1 MLWNLFP
8 LNCCK
13 ENKSEH
19 VRIMCDKVT
28 AIAYINQKSWLE
40 SSKCNNIAREI
51 YLTCLLKLTCKCS
64 MSSKVIKCRDR

>member
-40 SSKCNNIAREI
+40 SSNATILLEKFIWLAYWNLHVSAA
-51 YLTCLLKLTCKCS
+51 YLPK
-64 MSSKVIKCRDR
+64 